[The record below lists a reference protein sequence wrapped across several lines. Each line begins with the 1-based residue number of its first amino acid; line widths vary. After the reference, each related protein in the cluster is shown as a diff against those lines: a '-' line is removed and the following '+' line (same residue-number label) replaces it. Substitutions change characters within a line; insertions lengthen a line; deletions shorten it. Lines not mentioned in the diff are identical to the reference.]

1 MDKKEK
7 ILSSVSFKTIEEFSS
22 HRDALLTVFRSV
34 CGAKRGMHLF
44 TAVNEAANNAV
55 FHANK
60 GFPDARVDI
69 LAVEDGK
76 DVSVSVRSEMGS
88 FEHDLQPDP
97 GLFLDL
103 QKESG
108 RGMQIILHMVDEVR
122 IEERGRVIVFG
133 MRKADRTERSIH
145 MPATKPNG
153 GRPDRAAART
163 PFPLSIEIAGFRFN
177 GMNMLDMFEE
187 SLVMWEATTGKILYM
202 NEAARALYDYPLAET
217 AGLSIDD
224 IFPTRDVSSGKLFSV
239 TTTMHRRKGGVFF
252 PVQATL
258 RSLAQDT
265 DEIMMMVVTDISPET
280 LAREDVALA
289 SVIQRGFLPG
299 DLVGEPDVEVRSIF
313 RPMFMISGDLFGYH
327 WDTEKRVLN
336 GYIFDLMG
344 HGVPAALQTSAM
356 LVLFRQA
363 FEDEDMLGASL
374 LEKLQWVNA
383 IAAER
388 FLSDSFAAAICFSLN
403 LKKMLLSYCSAGINA
418 FLHGSNGVM
427 SKASSPG
434 SLLGLSRRVDFGCG
448 DIPVK
453 SGDYFVFT
461 SDGFLDLMQD
471 ADDLEMSFYEAYDHL
486 FTIGYSGASRDDLSA
501 LCVHVR

>member
-1 MDKKEK
+1 MGEEE
-7 ILSSVSFKTIEEFSS
+7 ILSSVSFKTIEEFSP
-22 HRDALLTVFRSV
+22 HRDALLAVFRST
-34 CGAKRGMHLF
+34 CGAKRGMQLF

-55 FHANK
+55 FHANM
-60 GFPDARVDI
+60 GFPHAQVDI
-69 LAVEDGK
+69 LAVDDGEC
-76 DVSVSVRSEMGS
+76 VCVSVRSEMGS

-97 GLFLDL
+97 EVFLDF

-108 RGMQIILHMVDEVR
+108 RGMQIILHLVDEVR
-122 IEERGRVIVFG
+122 IEERGRVVVLR
-133 MRKADRTERSIH
+133 MRKANRTERSIR
-145 MPATKPNG
+145 MPAAKPNDERP
-153 GRPDRAAART
+153 GRAVPRT

-177 GMNMLDMFEE
+177 GMNMLDMFGE

-202 NEAARALYDYPLAET
+202 NEAARVLYDYPLAET
-217 AGLSIDD
+217 GGLSIDD

-239 TTTMHRRKGGVFF
+239 TTTMHRKKGGVFF
-252 PVQATL
+252 PVQATF
-258 RSLAQDT
+258 RSLAQDS
-265 DEIMMMVVTDISPET
+265 DEIMMMVVTDVSLET

-289 SVIQRGFLPG
+289 SAIQRGFLPG
-299 DLVGEPDVEVRSIF
+299 DLVEEPDVEVRSIF

-327 WDTEKRVLN
+327 WDTENRVLN

-363 FEDEDMLGASL
+363 FEDMPGASL

-403 LKKMLLSYCSAGINA
+403 LQKKLLSYCSAGINA

-448 DIPVK
+448 EITVK

-461 SDGFLDLMQD
+461 SDGFLDLMQE

>member
-1 MDKKEK
+1 MGEEE

-22 HRDALLTVFRSV
+22 HRDALLAVFRST
-34 CGAKRGMHLF
+34 CGAKRGMQLF

-55 FHANK
+55 FHANM
-60 GFPDARVDI
+60 GFPHAQVDI
-69 LAVEDGK
+69 LAVDDGEC
-76 DVSVSVRSEMGS
+76 VCVSVRSEMGS

-97 GLFLDL
+97 EVFLDF

-108 RGMQIILHMVDEVR
+108 RGMQIILHLVDEVR
-122 IEERGRVIVFG
+122 IEERGRVVVLR
-133 MRKADRTERSIH
+133 MRKANRTERSIR
-145 MPATKPNG
+145 MPAAKPNDERP
-153 GRPDRAAART
+153 GRAVPRT

-177 GMNMLDMFEE
+177 GMNMLDMFGE

-202 NEAARALYDYPLAET
+202 NEAARVLYDYPLAET
-217 AGLSIDD
+217 GGLSIDD

-239 TTTMHRRKGGVFF
+239 TTTMHRKKGGVFF
-252 PVQATL
+252 PVQATF
-258 RSLAQDT
+258 RSLAQDS
-265 DEIMMMVVTDISPET
+265 DEIMMMVVTDVSLET

-289 SVIQRGFLPG
+289 SAIQRGFLPG
-299 DLVGEPDVEVRSIF
+299 DLVEEPDVEVRSIF

-327 WDTEKRVLN
+327 WDTENRVLN

-363 FEDEDMLGASL
+363 FEDMPGASL

-403 LKKMLLSYCSAGINA
+403 LQKKLLSYCSAGINA

-448 DIPVK
+448 EITVK

-461 SDGFLDLMQD
+461 SDGFLDLMQE